1 MSDKKNTEKKDENT
15 RSILVLECNVA
26 GFNELHEGWEH
37 FKECGMNITFN
48 KYLFAMLML
57 GHNTAHKV
65 IGMMSIMSEY
75 VEDDE
80 EDDDQ

>member
-1 MSDKKNTEKKDENT
+1 MSDKKDENT

-37 FKECGMNITFN
+37 FKECGMNITFD

-57 GHNTAHKV
+57 GHNAAHKV
-65 IGMMSIMSEY
+65 IGMMSIMSDY

-80 EDDDQ
+80 EDDDE

>member
-1 MSDKKNTEKKDENT
+1 MTDKKDENT

-26 GFNELHEGWEH
+26 GLNELHEGWEK
-37 FKECGMNITFN
+37 FKECGMNITFD

-80 EDDDQ
+80 EDDDE